1 MDDLS
6 GREQVG
12 SSPLARGLLCFGVAL
27 GHFSRI
33 IPARAGFTGVT
44 AWKTYQ
50 AVDHPRSRGVYVEGF
65 RGFALSSGSS
75 PLARGLRRA
84 YRARVSLW
92 DHPRSRGVYRRRLRR
107 RPRPEGSSPLARGLH
122 VPADAQTSA
131 PRIIPARAGFTPP
144 REPGPCTGTD
154 HPRSRGVYMY
164 PNFSGAPDR
173 GSSPL
178 ARGLPGIRHRPGFER
193 GIIPARAGFTTSP
206 SPPTSS
212 GGDHPRSRGVYNYA
226 CQRR

>member
-1 MDDLS
+1 MSKSDHPRSRGVYRAELIRIVREAGSSPLARGLRAS
-6 GREQVG
+6 GPRSRRGRRIIPARAGFTEEALIYDCAAEG

-107 RPRPEGSSPLARGLH
+107 RPRPEGSSPLARGLQETP
-122 VPADAQTSA
+122 VRPGGE
-131 PRIIPARAGFTPP
+131 PRIIPARAGFT
-144 REPGPCTGTD
+144 
-154 HPRSRGVYMY
+154 
-164 PNFSGAPDR
+164 
-173 GSSPL
+173 
-178 ARGLPGIRHRPGFER
+178 
-193 GIIPARAGFTTSP
+193 
-206 SPPTSS
+206 
-212 GGDHPRSRGVYNYA
+212 
-226 CQRR
+226 